1 MDHDIP
7 VTLIGHAALGAAV
20 YGVARPRGKRL
31 WGMTRRTL
39 LLCCLLLPMLPDA
52 DVIMHAWV
60 KYGHP
65 LGHRGFTHSV
75 AFCIVV
81 GIITALLLAWRR
93 KLARD
98 RSSIVKASA
107 LFIALLASHA
117 FTDSM
122 TTGGKPPMLG
132 WPFSTEGTWA
142 PSRVIPVSPMGK
154 NLLRTEWNGKR
165 LAKAKRRRAK
175 LLRGK
180 AETHWLVRKVV
191 ALSERPDHARRLQV
205 LGVALT
211 EILYMAP
218 LALVAGFLIAY
229 RRRHPPDDEEDE
241 PEPEAP
247 EPWSAPPWWTRWWFR
262 VASGVAGVG
271 VLVLLGTSVH
281 TCGLDSDFHIEDG
294 TLADEYRTPYR
305 HLVPETP
312 AEGAP
317 VAVLVHGWR
326 CSHQMMLPM
335 ARMLARNGVE
345 SYIVDLP
352 GHADSPIPLDASCQ
366 SSRKKPCRE
375 NLGRMFTRALEVVLG
390 AMVDAGMF
398 EGRPLTLIGHSS
410 GGIAVADVQLPA
422 KQGKPARII
431 VEGALKRMSPG
442 RNQLFI
448 GRGSKIKKYPR
459 LVVGATEG
467 SFDNASARRG
477 ARIEASHL
485 ALVRHR
491 RVNEEVLAWI
501 EAFSRTELGDDAR
514 HHYDTY
520 LFAAGVAAVI
530 ALFGWVVVLAGA
542 LRRGW
547 IPRAAPLAASRPWL
561 AFLCVVFGGLAAAL
575 WAGELY
581 RTGEG
586 WQMAKLRWTVPY
598 FLACASVTVVL
609 PYVAIGW
616 RPRRPQLGIIARDVG
631 VGLLG
636 TVALLGAFGF
646 VADAYFFHVVP
657 AAWRLPTVLGWTLA
671 FLPITL
677 VVREVG
683 PRREGFLP
691 AALALTARLITWGTL
706 LAVHALGR
714 DSKGMSESLA
724 VVGVIL
730 AAELLSVGTE
740 ALLRRR
746 LAPAVTV
753 AFAMA
758 WALVAAYPVLTSTTL

>member
-1 MDHDIP
+1 MSP

-75 AFCIVV
+75 TFCILV
-81 GIITALLLAWRR
+81 GIIVALLLAWRR

-107 LFIALLASHA
+107 LFVALLASHA

-142 PSRVIPVSPMGK
+142 PSRPIPVSPMGK
-154 NLLRTEWNGKR
+154 ALLRTEWNPKQ
-165 LAKAKRRRAK
+165 LASANSRRAK
-175 LLRGK
+175 LLRSDK
-180 AETHWLVRKVV
+180 ETHWLVRKVV
-191 ALSERPDHARRLQV
+191 GLSDRPDHARRLQV

-218 LALVAGFLIAY
+218 LALLAGFAIAY
-229 RRRHPPDDEEDE
+229 RRRRPPDDDEEDPE
-241 PEPEAP
+241 PEPH
-247 EPWSAPPWWTRWWFR
+247 EPWTAPPWWTRWWFR
-262 VASGVAGVG
+262 VASGLAGVG
-271 VLVLLGTSVH
+271 ILVLLGTSVH
-281 TCGLDSDFHIEDG
+281 TCGLDSDLHIEDG

-305 HLVPETP
+305 HVVPHTP

-345 SYIVDLP
+345 SYVIDLP
-352 GHADSPIPLDASCQ
+352 GHADSPIPLDASCRR
-366 SSRKKPCRE
+366 SRKTPCRE
-375 NLGRMFTRALEVVLG
+375 DLGRLFTDALERVL
-390 AMVDAGMF
+390 ATMVEAGMF

-410 GGIAVADVQLPA
+410 GGIAAAEVELPP
-422 KQGKPARII
+422 GENPPARVI
-431 VEGALKRMSPG
+431 VEGAVRRLGPG
-442 RNQLFI
+442 RNQLFV
-448 GRGSKIKKYPR
+448 GRGSKLDKYR
-459 LVVGATEG
+459 LPAGQTEG
-467 SFDNASARRG
+467 SFDDASARRG
-477 ARIEASHL
+477 ALVKASHL
-485 ALVRHR
+485 SLVRNR
-491 RVNEEVLAWI
+491 RANEEVLAWI
-501 EAFSRTELGDDAR
+501 EGYARTELGDDSR
-514 HHYDTY
+514 HHYRTY
-520 LFAAGVAAVI
+520 LFT
-530 ALFGWVVVLAGA
+530 AGA
-542 LRRGW
+542 AALVALLAWIVGLGYASRRGW
-547 IPRAAPLAASRPWL
+547 IPDAEPLAPSRPWL
-561 AFLCVVFGGLAAAL
+561 AFACVVFGGLVAAL

-581 RTGEG
+581 RSGQG
-586 WQMAKLRWTVPY
+586 WQMARLRLTVPY
-598 FLACASVTVVL
+598 FLGLASVVVVL
-609 PYVAIGW
+609 PYVVLGW
-616 RPRRPQLGIIARDVG
+616 RPRRPRLGVVARDVA

-636 TVALLGAFGF
+636 TVALLGAFGS

-657 AAWRLPTVLGWTLA
+657 AAWRLPHVLGWTLA
-671 FLPITL
+671 FLPVAL

-683 PRREGFLP
+683 PRRAGFVPTL
-691 AALALTARLITWGTL
+691 LALVARLITWGGL

-714 DSKGMSESLA
+714 NSTGAGEVMA
-724 VVGVIL
+724 VLGVIL
-730 AAELLSVGTE
+730 AAEVMSVATE
-740 ALLRRR
+740 AILRRR
-746 LAPAVTV
+746 LASAVTV

-758 WALVAAYPVLTSTTL
+758 WALVAAYPVLSSTTL